1 MKKIIIT
8 DLDGTLLNKDK
19 KIASSTKKAIETAIK
34 NGKMF
39 AIASGR
45 AVDECLAVIKA
56 LEFKTHKNVFIIANN
71 GALIYDV
78 EHSTVIY
85 KKFLSPSIANGVFEY
100 MKKFS
105 LKSKEQLG
113 GHIHCLDPKT
123 SQLTKNMHVN
133 LNSPQTFY

>member
-19 KIASSTKKAIETAIK
+19 NIAADTKKAIETAIK
-34 NGKMF
+34 HGKMF

-45 AVDECLAVIKA
+45 AADECLVVIKA
-56 LEFKTHKNVFIIANN
+56 LGFKSYKNVFIIANN

-78 EHSTVIY
+78 EHSKVIY
-85 KKFLSPSIANGVFEY
+85 KKFLTPKIANGVFDY
-100 MKKFS
+100 MKKNS
-105 LKSKEQLG
+105 LKAKDKMG

-123 SQLTKNMHVN
+123 SQLTKDMRAN
-133 LNSPQTFY
+133 LNLPQTFY